1 MKTKMKNLKLI
12 IAALTIVATV
22 LITNAKEGSKE
33 PNSNLQLASTY
44 FELPFNLE
52 KEACDSN
59 SKALSVSPDL
69 AMLEAYDLLNEEE
82 DSPLDFNTNDYLPE
96 NFNAYSEDEAILV
109 AHELL
114 NEEADA
120 PFDFD
125 TSDYL
130 PTNFYA
136 VK

>member
-1 MKTKMKNLKLI
+1 MKNLKIIFAAFTI
-12 IAALTIVATV
+12 IAAVV
-22 LITNAKEGSKE
+22 ITNAKEGPKE
-33 PNSNLQLASTY
+33 PKNNLQVELTN
-44 FELPFNLE
+44 FETPFKLE
-52 KEACDSN
+52 KEGCDSN
-59 SKALSVSPDL
+59 SKVLSVVTDV
-69 AMLEAYDLLNEEE
+69 AMLEAYELLNEEK
-82 DSPLDFNTNDYLPE
+82 DAPLNFNTNDYLPE
-96 NFNAYSEDEAILV
+96 NFNAYNEDESILA

-136 VK
+136 IK